1 MNFIIE
7 VADKVLNGGEVT
19 RAEAERL
26 INVSDDDTMLLLA
39 MADKIRQTGSGQ
51 QQPQFRPEFPD
62 PAAGKKFGNM
72 QIKRK
77 VGLIPDR
84 QNIMMPEPDGKQQ
97 AQPERQKQRIQHIT
111 PENPAA
117 A

>member
-39 MADKIRQTGSGQ
+39 MADKIRQKYNGNAVDCCAIING
-51 QQPQFRPEFPD
+51 
-62 PAAGKKFGNM
+62 AAGAA
-72 QIKRK
+72 RK
-77 VGLIPDR
+77 TANSVRSPLIIIPVLK
-84 QNIMMPEPDGKQQ
+84 NI
-97 AQPERQKQRIQHIT
+97 RC
-111 PENPAA
+111 
-117 A
+117 

>member
-39 MADKIRQTGSGQ
+39 MADKIRQ
-51 QQPQFRPEFPD
+51 
-62 PAAGKKFGNM
+62 KYNGN
-72 QIKRK
+72 
-77 VGLIPDR
+77 
-84 QNIMMPEPDGKQQ
+84 
-97 AQPERQKQRIQHIT
+97 T
-111 PENPAA
+111 AA
-117 A
+117 AVAARKTANSARSPLIIIPALKNIRC

>member
-39 MADKIRQTGSGQ
+39 MAEHIHHHL
-51 QQPQFRPEFPD
+51 F
-62 PAAGKKFGNM
+62 AGKRDFRLLWGVAT
-72 QIKRK
+72 RA
-77 VGLIPDR
+77 V
-84 QNIMMPEPDGKQQ
+84 
-97 AQPERQKQRIQHIT
+97 
-111 PENPAA
+111 
-117 A
+117 

>member
-39 MADKIRQTGSGQ
+39 MADKIRQKYNGNAV
-51 QQPQFRPEFPD
+51 D
-62 PAAGKKFGNM
+62 AAGAA
-72 QIKRK
+72 RK
-77 VGLIPDR
+77 TANSVRSPLIIIPVLK
-84 QNIMMPEPDGKQQ
+84 NI
-97 AQPERQKQRIQHIT
+97 RC
-111 PENPAA
+111 
-117 A
+117 